1 MYLVVQWENCN
12 KFFAHFYIVLRA
24 GQFTSRGGSACT
36 SAVFPA
42 GSYVSPLPAAA
53 TPDAKWTIRYN
64 LLSPADNIA
73 SELQYQTEDLAP
85 REICGR
91 GAGSRE
97 GVEDV
102 GGEWDSHWK

>member
-24 GQFTSRGGSACT
+24 AQFTSSGGSACT

-42 GSYVSPLPAAA
+42 GSYISPAAA
-53 TPDAKWTIRYN
+53 TLDAKWTIRYN

-73 SELQYQTEDLAP
+73 SEL
-85 REICGR
+85 
-91 GAGSRE
+91 
-97 GVEDV
+97 
-102 GGEWDSHWK
+102 